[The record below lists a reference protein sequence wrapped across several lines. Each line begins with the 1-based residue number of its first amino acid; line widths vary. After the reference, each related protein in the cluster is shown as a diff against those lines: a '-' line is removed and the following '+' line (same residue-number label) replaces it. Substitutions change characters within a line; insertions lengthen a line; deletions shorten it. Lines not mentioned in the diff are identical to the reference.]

1 MLVFNGEIFYSQSE
15 AAKAWNVSR
24 GSVWAKI
31 KSGGIPAFDIL
42 GRKMISKDFV
52 DKTKNANFELAN
64 GQFFKGWRGKRE
76 RVTRTSEM
84 LRERAERV
92 AAKKAKKQ
100 SK

>member
-1 MLVFNGEIFYSQSE
+1 MKVYNGEIFYSQKE
-15 AAKAWNVSR
+15 AAELWNVSR
-24 GSVWAKI
+24 TTVWNKI

-42 GRKMISKDFV
+42 GQKMISKDFV
-52 DKTKNANFELAN
+52 DKVLNGNFALAN

-76 RVTRTSEM
+76 RVTHTSEM

-100 SK
+100 NK